1 MKYNE
6 VIEINQKEAL
16 KAIRK
21 IKGDKIHC
29 FIGFIGADWSKKDVI
44 NLVKKSKRMAWAY
57 NIFLHNLVII
67 NEGTQYLFDI
77 KYNLELKQKHEAKIR
92 NHNRS

>member
-1 MKYNE
+1 MNVNE
-6 VIEINQKEAL
+6 VMEINQKEAL
-16 KAIRK
+16 KAISK
-21 IKGDKIHC
+21 VKENKIHC

-57 NIFLHNLVII
+57 NIFQHNLVIL

-77 KYNLELKQKHEAKIR
+77 KYNLELKQNHDIKR
-92 NHNRS
+92 NYK